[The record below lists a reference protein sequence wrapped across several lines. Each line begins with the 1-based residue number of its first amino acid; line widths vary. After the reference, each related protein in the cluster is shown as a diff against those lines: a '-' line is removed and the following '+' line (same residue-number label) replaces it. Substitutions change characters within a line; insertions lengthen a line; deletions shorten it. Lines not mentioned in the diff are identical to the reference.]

1 MGKKSGVRKKRKVG
15 LVWSGLVKDIS
26 NLGLHQIKYI
36 HISYLQSRCMENFIQ
51 IAVPLKHPED
61 TYILTHNPEFSGLIV
76 RLYSLEVHWY
86 LYFNKLLKL
95 YCLEFVSTP
104 PKGLMIS
111 KTSKQPATL
120 KKKSPFNPLPLHWLL
135 FL

>member
-1 MGKKSGVRKKRKVG
+1 MGKKSGVRKKKKVG

-26 NLGLHQIKYI
+26 NLGLHQIRYI

-86 LYFNKLLKL
+86 SGSKKCPNVCMFSLK
-95 YCLEFVSTP
+95 SITP
-104 PKGLMIS
+104 NRI
-111 KTSKQPATL
+111 
-120 KKKSPFNPLPLHWLL
+120 
-135 FL
+135 